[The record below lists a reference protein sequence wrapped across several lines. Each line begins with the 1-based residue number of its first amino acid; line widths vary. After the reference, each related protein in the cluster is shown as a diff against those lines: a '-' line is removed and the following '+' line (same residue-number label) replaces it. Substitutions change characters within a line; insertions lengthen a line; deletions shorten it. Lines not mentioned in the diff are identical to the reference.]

1 MPSVN
6 KLRKIF
12 SINIPN
18 NSEPF
23 PANVSGQFPS
33 NTVSSV
39 SVSEAVETLFSTE
52 SELFNFRS
60 LNVFFELFFS
70 CWESGIFLNSHA
82 NVLLEVSSRYDQM
95 FFVWNLCFDGKP
107 LLFKVI
113 RLNQQGKVHNLPIG
127 IKSSYRK
134 ITAGQI
140 QRFVAVYCLNLS
152 GLLPVLGLQTSCVF
166 SALIRELPFQL
177 LTVTMGLSYADNNC
191 FFQIRTIKYRKN

>member
-1 MPSVN
+1 
-6 KLRKIF
+6 
-12 SINIPN
+12 
-18 NSEPF
+18 
-23 PANVSGQFPS
+23 
-33 NTVSSV
+33 
-39 SVSEAVETLFSTE
+39 
-52 SELFNFRS
+52 
-60 LNVFFELFFS
+60 
-70 CWESGIFLNSHA
+70 
-82 NVLLEVSSRYDQM
+82 M

-177 LTVTMGLSYADNNC
+177 LTVTMGLYYADNNC